1 MKNPNLTFAEIK
13 EVGKNSELDIEISL
27 SHIKDIENYRYL
39 LIIKNETT
47 SFAKFT
53 IYPIN
58 REKILK
64 VILTGLTQI
73 DEQIEIFYKKLQ
85 KYNII
90 HSSGLV
96 FIDREIYFECYLD
109 MTLGDQKFKNLKI
122 FLDKNKSKFKDIK
135 LEELSLSKRNVNL
148 NGQME
153 N

>member
-1 MKNPNLTFAEIK
+1 MTNPNLTLAEIK
-13 EVGKNSELDIEISL
+13 KVGKFSDLDIDISL
-27 SHIKDIENYRYL
+27 SHIKNIENYRYL
-39 LIIKNETT
+39 LIIKNETA
-47 SFAKFT
+47 SFAKLT
-53 IYPIN
+53 IYPIS
-58 REKILK
+58 REKALK
-64 VILTGLTQI
+64 VIITSLTQI

-96 FIDREIYFECYLD
+96 FIDGEIYFECYLD